1 MRRAYRTAAAPSQ
14 VSIETLTWLPAVV
27 SGNVIT
33 FSIADGGLGDDDFA
47 LRPNGTVVDQ
57 SGPGAGLMSVP
68 VLSEGGLALLGVSA
82 VGVGLGQFSWEWSP
96 FPRPGR

>member
-57 SGPGAGLMSVP
+57 SGPGAVLMGEWV
-68 VLSEGGLALLGVSA
+68 LALLA
-82 VGVGLGQFSWEWSP
+82 VLLVGLGLRQYSWK
-96 FPRPGR
+96 